1 VATVGRPVGFWELI
15 ERDADMARAYRLVG
29 EPAPRQR
36 PPGFASLL
44 RVIVNQQVSQ
54 RASQAIWQRLEDGL
68 GEVSPESVL
77 GRPPRRLRE
86 FGLSRAKARYARSL
100 AGMIVSRE
108 LDLDRVQRLDDD
120 AARAE
125 LIRVPGI
132 GRWTADIY
140 LMFAL
145 GRPDV
150 WPSGDLAL
158 AVAAARLLGR
168 KRRPTPKEL
177 EAIGESWRPWRT
189 AAAAMLWHFY
199 RHQEIERETAD

>member
-1 VATVGRPVGFWELI
+1 MLI
-15 ERDADMARAYRLVG
+15 ERDADMARAFRVAG
-29 EPAPRQR
+29 KPVSRKR

-44 RVIVNQQVSQ
+44 RIIVNQQVSQ
-54 RASQAIWQRLEDGL
+54 HAGQAIWRRLEDGL

-77 GRPPRRLRE
+77 GSPARRLCAL
-86 FGLSRAKARYARSL
+86 GLSRAKARYARAL

-108 LDLDRVQRLDDD
+108 LNLDRLRQLDDV

-125 LIRVPGI
+125 LTRVPGI

-145 GRPDV
+145 NRPDV

-158 AVAAARLLGR
+158 AVAAGQLLGR
-168 KRRPTPKEL
+168 KRRPTPKQL
-177 EAIGESWRPWRT
+177 EAIGNAWRPWRT
-189 AAAAMLWHFY
+189 AAALMLWHFY
-199 RHQEIERETAD
+199 RHRETGVGTGD